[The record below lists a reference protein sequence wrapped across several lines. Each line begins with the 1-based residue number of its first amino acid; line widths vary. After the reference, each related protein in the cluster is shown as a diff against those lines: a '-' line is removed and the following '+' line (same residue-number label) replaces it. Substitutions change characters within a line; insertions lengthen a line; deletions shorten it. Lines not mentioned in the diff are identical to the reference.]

1 MSVTRDDPASTR
13 IYDSP
18 PWMPP
23 LLVKAALPA
32 IPGLAKLPGLRR
44 RTTIAPDL
52 ALVRQGVRVDPG
64 HLARYVDVCDFALAD
79 TLPATYPHIEAF
91 ALHLALMTD
100 RDFPFPPIGTVHAAN
115 TIRQVRP
122 MRVDETFDLT
132 VYAADLRPHPKG
144 RLIDIVTA
152 ATVDG
157 EIVWQETTT
166 VLRRGR
172 RDPDVADTLPLRDV
186 DAPIGP
192 GRWLLPGGLGRRY
205 AGVSGDHNPIH
216 LYAVTAKA
224 FGFSRQIVHGMW
236 TKARCLAALQ
246 PHLPD
251 AYAVTVAFR
260 RPIMLPGSVR
270 FGIDD
275 SDSRIAFGVTGGRDA
290 APHLVGIVTP
300 DDSIR

>member
-1 MSVTRDDPASTR
+1 VSVTRDDSAHTR
-13 IYDSP
+13 VYDSP

-32 IPGLAKLPGLRR
+32 VPGLAKLPGIRR
-44 RTTIAPDL
+44 RATMAPDL
-52 ALVRQGVRVDPG
+52 ALVREGVRVDPD
-64 HLARYVDVCDFALAD
+64 HLAAYTDVCDFALMD

-91 ALHLALMTD
+91 ALHMALMTD
-100 RDFPFPPIGTVHAAN
+100 GGFPFPPIGSVHAAN

-122 MRVDETFDLT
+122 VRVDETFDLT

-144 RLIDIVTA
+144 RLIDIITA

-157 EIVWQETTT
+157 EIVWQETMTL
-166 VLRRGR
+166 LRRGR
-172 RDPDVADTLPLRDV
+172 PDPDVPDTLPLRDV

-192 GRWLLPGGLGRRY
+192 ARWLLTGGLGRRY
-205 AGVSGDHNPIH
+205 AGVSGDRNPIH
-216 LYAVTAKA
+216 LYPLTAKA

-246 PHLPD
+246 SQLPD
-251 AYAVTVAFR
+251 AYTVTVAFR

-270 FGIDD
+270 FGSVD
-275 SDSRIAFGVTGGRDA
+275 SDGRIVIGVTGTRDA
-290 APHLVGIVTP
+290 AAHLVGVVTR
-300 DDSIR
+300 DDPVG